1 MTIEAA
7 LAYAIPLLTE
17 AALARRDAETTPRL
31 DAELIA
37 SHATGMSRASILA
50 HPERTLSAE
59 EEAVF
64 LQAIESRANGL
75 PVAYVIGTREFW
87 GLPFSV
93 NPSVLI
99 PKNDTETLVEL
110 ALDTIAK
117 MRLPRP
123 IGVLDVCTGSGA
135 IACALKAS
143 EPSLEITATDISED
157 ALTVARANA
166 LTLTGASPPAIHFI
180 HGDLRDGLP
189 SRESPLSKGR
199 GYDLIVSNPPYVP
212 TDLAR
217 DLLAD
222 GRGEPMLALDG
233 GKDGLDLVRALADQ
247 AAPVLAPEGKILIE
261 TGEYNA
267 SEASEYLSKA
277 GFTAIVIH
285 RDLSGRDRVVEGTLR

>member
-1 MTIEAA
+1 MTIEDA
-7 LAYAIPLLTE
+7 LAHAIPLLAE
-17 AALARRDAETTPRL
+17 AALARGDAEATPRL

-37 SHATGMSRASILA
+37 SHATGMSSASIVA
-50 HPERTLSAE
+50 HPERALSEDEKSA
-59 EEAVF
+59 F
-64 LQAIESRANGL
+64 LQAIASRATGL

-93 NPSVLI
+93 NTSVLI
-99 PKNDTETLVEL
+99 PKSDTETLVEL
-110 ALDTIAK
+110 ALDHIAK
-117 MRLPRP
+117 ARGPRP
-123 IGVLDVCTGSGA
+123 IAVLDVCTGSGA

-143 EPSLEITATDISED
+143 EPTLEITATDISED

-166 LTLTGASPPAIHFI
+166 RALTGSYPSAIRFV
-180 HGDLRDGLP
+180 HGDLRNGLP
-189 SRESPLSKGR
+189 PRESTLSAGR

-217 DLLAD
+217 GLLAD

-247 AAPVLAPEGKILIE
+247 AGSVLAPGGKMLIE

-267 SEASEYLSKA
+267 REASEYLSKT